1 MRIDVQ
7 CFATL
12 ASHSPQKGSMEVAEG
27 TTIEDLVDML
37 GIEKSEVRL
46 VFVNGKNQSDWSS
59 RIQPGDRIGIF
70 PPVGGG

>member
-1 MRIDVQ
+1 
-7 CFATL
+7 
-12 ASHSPQKGSMEVAEG
+12 MEVAEG